1 MAELDALEEMRAMNQ
16 RHAGLMKGGGEG
28 SAAYSVKIFIMYL
41 IPAGLGEIDL
51 VVCATRDAT
60 TGTRGE

>member
-1 MAELDALEEMRAMNQ
+1 
-16 RHAGLMKGGGEG
+16 
-28 SAAYSVKIFIMYL
+28 VKIFIMYL